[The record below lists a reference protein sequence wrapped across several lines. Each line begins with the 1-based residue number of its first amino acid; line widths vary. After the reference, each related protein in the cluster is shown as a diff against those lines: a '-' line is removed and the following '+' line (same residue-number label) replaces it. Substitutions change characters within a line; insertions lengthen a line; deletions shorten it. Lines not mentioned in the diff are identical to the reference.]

1 MFETPWLFQM
11 HLFALCIGS
20 VEEVS
25 PLLFWINMMQLLY
38 FLRQFFQICSLMP
51 NCSHPTAHPCHR
63 WRAAWPSVVY

>member
-25 PLLFWINMMQLLY
+25 PLA
-38 FLRQFFQICSLMP
+38 FLDQYDAIIMFF
-51 NCSHPTAHPCHR
+51 T
-63 WRAAWPSVVY
+63 VVFSDMFTDA